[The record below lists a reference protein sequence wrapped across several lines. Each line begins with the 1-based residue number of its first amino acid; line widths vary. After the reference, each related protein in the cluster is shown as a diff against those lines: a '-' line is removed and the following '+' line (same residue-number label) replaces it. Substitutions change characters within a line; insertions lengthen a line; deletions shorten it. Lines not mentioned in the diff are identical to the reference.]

1 MAVPA
6 RKLDLVQG
14 TADPLDAVLDGRLRD
29 IEQRIPSGTLGVSV
43 FDYLSGQSWSF
54 NGDRWFHAASVIKV
68 AVLVALYDAADQGRF
83 SLGNR
88 LHVRNRFLSA
98 ADGRPFRID
107 ANRDS
112 DAEVHAAVGRTMKL
126 RTLAKRMVITSSN
139 LATNLLLDVVGI
151 ESARKAM
158 KRLEVEG
165 VDLCRGVE
173 DDRAFELGISNRM
186 TPNGAIG
193 LLRAIVAAR
202 GVSPESAHEM
212 TNILLDQQLKGTIA
226 PGLPEA
232 VRAVARVAHK
242 TGDISTA
249 THDAGAVFMPGRPPY
264 LVAIFVESS
273 GDSRER
279 QEAGMSASSAIYECV
294 AAAGEGIP
302 R

>member
-1 MAVPA
+1 M
-6 RKLDLVQG
+6 QG
-14 TADPLDAVLDGRLRD
+14 TADPLDAVLEARLRD
-29 IEQRIPSGTLGVSV
+29 IDARLPAGTLGVSV
-43 FDYLSGQSWSF
+43 FDYLSGQAWTF

-68 AVLVALYDAADQGRF
+68 AVLVAVYDAVEQGRF

-98 ADGRPFRID
+98 ADRRPFRID
-107 ANRDS
+107 AARDA
-112 DAEVHAAVGRTMKL
+112 DAEVHAAIGRTMKV
-126 RTLAKRMVITSSN
+126 RKLARRMVVTSSN
-139 LATNLLLDVVGI
+139 LATNLLLDLVGLDA
-151 ESARKAM
+151 ARAALQ
-158 KRLEVEG
+158 RLEIDG

-173 DDRAFELGISNRM
+173 DDRAFDLGISNRM
-186 TPNGAIG
+186 TPNGAIS

-202 GVSPESAHEM
+202 GLSPQSADEM
-212 TNILLDQQLKGTIA
+212 TTILLEQQFGGTIA
-226 PGLPEA
+226 PGLPDV
-232 VRAVARVAHK
+232 VRAAARVAHK

-279 QEAGMSASSAIYECV
+279 QEVGVAASSAVYESV
-294 AAAGEGIP
+294 AAAGEGVP